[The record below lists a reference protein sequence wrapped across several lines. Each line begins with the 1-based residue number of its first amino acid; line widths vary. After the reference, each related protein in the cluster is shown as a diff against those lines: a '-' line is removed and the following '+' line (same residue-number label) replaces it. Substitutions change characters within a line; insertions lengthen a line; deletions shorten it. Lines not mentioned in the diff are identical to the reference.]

1 MDLEQNLMPGCQGGG
16 RWDDPQRLRQW
27 IANDR
32 LGDVFDLP
40 HRLAGSIVASEGVEP
55 SVVIDIG
62 AGPGD
67 LLAYFLE
74 RFPATRGVWLD
85 SSEAMLAIGTER
97 LARFGRRVDFI
108 VADMTEL
115 TALEPDIRP
124 EVLLTSRA
132 THILDVEALEA
143 FYAAAC
149 DRWPRLRWIVNLDHV
164 GHDEFWHGR
173 YQLARRELLDAASPR
188 RSGGKGHPASMPSAT
203 DHLRAM
209 TKAGAEYVDVAWC
222 AFYSALMVGRM
233 PGS

>member
-1 MDLEQNLMPGCQGGG
+1 MLRSGRLDSDGD
-16 RWDDPQRLRQW
+16 RWDDPERVRQW

-32 LGDVFDLP
+32 LGDTFVLAR
-40 HRLAGSIVASEGVEP
+40 RLAASLVASEGVEP
-55 SVVIDIG
+55 SAVIDIG

-67 LLAYFLE
+67 LLAHFLE
-74 RFPATRGVWLD
+74 RFPTTRGVWLD

-97 LARFGRRVDFI
+97 LAHFADRVDFI

-115 TALEPDIRP
+115 ATLESDIRP

-132 THILDVEALEA
+132 THTLDVRSLEN
-143 FYAAAC
+143 FYLTAC
-149 DRWPRLRWIVNLDHV
+149 TRWHSLRWIVNLDHV

-173 YQLARRELLDAASPR
+173 YQQARRELLDSAAPQ

-203 DHLRAM
+203 DHLSAM
-209 TKAGAEYVDVAWC
+209 TAAGAEHVDVAWC

-233 PGS
+233 PGY